1 MDDPDGAPD
10 RELAEARAV
19 LFGRVF
25 VLSQH
30 LTRLTDAALADW
42 DLTTR
47 QWLLLA
53 ILFRAFPDRAPSLT
67 DAAEVYGSSRQ
78 NVKQIALGLEARGF
92 VRLVRDADD
101 GRTTRIERTDRQ
113 RVFDEPEG
121 RAKGMALFAQVFDD
135 LSRDETL
142 LLRDLLVRWVDALA
156 ASGRGAPRPKGGTP
170 MAMHDGSTRAQE
182 DP

>member
-1 MDDPDGAPD
+1 MADHDPARDP
-10 RELAEARAV
+10 ELAEAQAV

-25 VLSQH
+25 VLAQH

-53 ILFRAFPDRAPSLT
+53 ILFRAFPDSAPSLT
-67 DAAEVYGSSRQ
+67 EAAEVYGSSRQ

-92 VRLVRDADD
+92 VRLQPDPVD

-121 RAKGMALFAQVFDD
+121 RAKGLALLAQAFDG

-142 LLRDLLVRWVDALA
+142 VLRDVLVRWVDALA
-156 ASGRGAPRPKGGTP
+156 AEGHGTPRPERGDSDVD
-170 MAMHDGSTRAQE
+170 A
-182 DP
+182 

>member
-1 MDDPDGAPD
+1 MEDP
-10 RELAEARAV
+10 ELTEAQAV

-25 VLSQH
+25 VLAQH

-53 ILFRAFPDRAPSLT
+53 VLSQAFPDRAASLT
-67 DAAEVYGSSRQ
+67 EAAEVYGSSRQ

-92 VRLVRDADD
+92 VRLVPDPVD

-113 RVFDEPEG
+113 RIFDEPEG
-121 RAKGMALFAQVFDD
+121 RAKGAALFAQAFDG
-135 LSRDETL
+135 LSRAETL
-142 LLRDLLVRWVDALA
+142 ALRDVLVRWVDGLA
-156 ASGRGAPRPKGGTP
+156 SQGREPSRPERGDP
-170 MAMHDGSTRAQE
+170 DG
-182 DP
+182 DD

>member
-1 MDDPDGAPD
+1 MDDPDDAPD
-10 RELAEARAV
+10 PQLLEARAV

-25 VLSQH
+25 VLAQH

-53 ILFRAFPDRAPSLT
+53 ILSRAFPDRAPSLT
-67 DAAEVYGSSRQ
+67 EAAEVYGSSRQ

-92 VRLVRDADD
+92 VRLVPDADD

-113 RVFDEPEG
+113 RLFDEPEG
-121 RAKGMALFAQVFDD
+121 RAKGMDLLGRAFHD

-142 LLRDLLVRWVDALA
+142 LLRDVLTRWVDALA
-156 ASGRGAPRPKGGTP
+156 AQGRGEPRPQGGDT
-170 MAMHDGSTRAQE
+170 DGDA
-182 DP
+182 

>member
-1 MDDPDGAPD
+1 MADPEPTPD
-10 RELAEARAV
+10 PELAEAQAV

-25 VLSQH
+25 VLAQH

-53 ILFRAFPDRAPSLT
+53 ILSRAFPDRAPSLT
-67 DAAEVYGSSRQ
+67 EAAEVYGSSRQ
-78 NVKQIALGLEARGF
+78 NVKQIAAGLEVRGF
-92 VRLVRDADD
+92 VRLVPDTED

-113 RVFDEPEG
+113 RVFDEPDG
-121 RAKGMALFAQVFDD
+121 RAKGLALLAQACEG

-142 LLRDLLVRWVDALA
+142 LLRDVVVRWVDALA
-156 ASGRGAPRPKGGTP
+156 AQASTPLGAGAGVART
-170 MAMHDGSTRAQE
+170 A
-182 DP
+182 